1 MKKTGIMKFILILLT
16 GLVLGALSFFLLT
29 NFYIG
34 PGENKITETTIK
46 QKLESCSDLVT
57 TRYHYTNVGKFENS
71 LEING
76 WSIPFTGKS
85 FLLTY
90 SGEALLGCDM
100 EKAEVNIDSQSHTA
114 VITLPEIQILAN
126 TIDENSFEIYDEK
139 TNVFNPTRVSDYQA
153 FMTDQ
158 KDKIAN
164 EIATN
169 GGMEQAKED
178 ATKAVTQLMNL
189 MNTDLK
195 IEVKFE
201 K

>member
-1 MKKTGIMKFILILLT
+1 MKFILTLLT
-16 GLVLGALSFFLLT
+16 GLVLGALCFFLLA

-34 PGENKITETTIK
+34 PGENKITETTVK

-76 WSIPFTGKS
+76 WDIPFTGKS
-85 FLLTY
+85 FVLTY

-100 EKAEVNIDSQSHTA
+100 TKVNVEIHPENKAAI
-114 VITLPEIQILAN
+114 ITLPPVEVLAN
-126 TIDENSFEIYDEK
+126 TIDERSFEIYDEK

-153 FMTDQ
+153 FMTGQ
-158 KDKIAN
+158 KEKIEK
-164 EIATN
+164 EIEKEGVMA
-169 GGMEQAKED
+169 QAETD
-178 ATKAVTQLMNL
+178 AKDAVIQLMKL
-189 MNTDLK
+189 LDTEYTF
-195 IEVKFE
+195 EVRFE